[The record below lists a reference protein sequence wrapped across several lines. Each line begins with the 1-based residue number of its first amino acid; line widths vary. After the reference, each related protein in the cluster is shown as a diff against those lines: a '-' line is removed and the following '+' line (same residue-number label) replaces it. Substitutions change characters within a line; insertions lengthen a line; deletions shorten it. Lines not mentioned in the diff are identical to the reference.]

1 MRKLV
6 LDTNVLIAFLQNPE
20 NFAERFSGYDVI
32 LLPPVVLGEFRAGL
46 FDTKVGR
53 ENRKAIDAFLQNP
66 AVKACPMTDNTS
78 LCYAKVFQ
86 ALRKAGKPIPT
97 NVTSGSPPPRRRT
110 VPRLQRTTAISGR
123 FHFCRSFKPMDH
135 KGTCLIEF

>member
-6 LDTNVLIAFLQNPE
+6 LDTHVLIAFLQNPE
-20 NFAERFSGYDVI
+20 NFAERFSGYDVL

-97 NVTSGSPPPRRRT
+97 NDIWIAAATQENGAALATDDGHFRA
-110 VPRLQRTTAISGR
+110 VPLLQIV
-123 FHFCRSFKPMDH
+123 
-135 KGTCLIEF
+135 

>member
-20 NFAERFSGYDVI
+20 DFAERFSGYDVI

-97 NVTSGSPPPRRRT
+97 NDIWIAAATQENGAALATDDGHFRA
-110 VPRLQRTTAISGR
+110 VPLLQIV
-123 FHFCRSFKPMDH
+123 
-135 KGTCLIEF
+135 

>member
-20 NFAERFSGYDVI
+20 DFAERFSGYDMI

-97 NVTSGSPPPRRRT
+97 NDIWIAAATQENGAALAT
-110 VPRLQRTTAISGR
+110 DDGHFMAVPLLQIV
-123 FHFCRSFKPMDH
+123 
-135 KGTCLIEF
+135 

>member
-32 LLPPVVLGEFRAGL
+32 LLPPVVLGEVRAGL

-97 NVTSGSPPPRRRT
+97 NDIWIAAATQENGAALATDDGHFRA
-110 VPRLQRTTAISGR
+110 VPLLQIV
-123 FHFCRSFKPMDH
+123 
-135 KGTCLIEF
+135 

>member
-86 ALRKAGKPIPT
+86 ALRKARKPIPT
-97 NVTSGSPPPRRRT
+97 NDIWIAAATQENGAALATDDGHFRA
-110 VPRLQRTTAISGR
+110 VPLLQNV
-123 FHFCRSFKPMDH
+123 
-135 KGTCLIEF
+135 

>member
-97 NVTSGSPPPRRRT
+97 NDIWIAAATQENCAALATDDG
-110 VPRLQRTTAISGR
+110 
-123 FHFCRSFKPMDH
+123 HFCAVP
-135 KGTCLIEF
+135 LLQIV

>member
-53 ENRKAIDAFLQNP
+53 ENRKVIDAFLQNP

-97 NVTSGSPPPRRRT
+97 NDIWIAAATQENGAALATDDGHFRA
-110 VPRLQRTTAISGR
+110 VPLLQIV
-123 FHFCRSFKPMDH
+123 
-135 KGTCLIEF
+135 

>member
-6 LDTNVLIAFLQNPE
+6 LDTNVLIAFLQNPDD
-20 NFAERFSGYDVI
+20 FAERFSGYDVI
-32 LLPPVVLGEFRAGL
+32 LLTPVVLGEFRAGL
-46 FDTKVGR
+46 FDTKAGR

-66 AVKACPMTDNTS
+66 AVKVCPMTDNTS

-97 NVTSGSPPPRRRT
+97 NDIWIAAAAQENGAALATDDGHFKA
-110 VPRLQRTTAISGR
+110 VPLLQIV
-123 FHFCRSFKPMDH
+123 
-135 KGTCLIEF
+135 

>member
-20 NFAERFSGYDVI
+20 DFAERFSGYDMI
-32 LLPPVVLGEFRAGL
+32 LLTPVVLGEFRAGL

-66 AVKACPMTDNTS
+66 AVRVCPMTDNTS

-86 ALRKAGKPIPT
+86 AVRKVGKPIPT
-97 NVTSGSPPPRRRT
+97 NDIWIAAAAQENGAALATDDGHFKA
-110 VPRLQRTTAISGR
+110 VPLLQIA
-123 FHFCRSFKPMDH
+123 
-135 KGTCLIEF
+135 

>member
-86 ALRKAGKPIPT
+86 ALRKARKPIPT
-97 NVTSGSPPPRRRT
+97 NDIWIAAATQENGAALATDDGHFRA
-110 VPRLQRTTAISGR
+110 VPLLQIV
-123 FHFCRSFKPMDH
+123 
-135 KGTCLIEF
+135 

>member
-20 NFAERFSGYDVI
+20 DFAERFSGYDMI

-97 NVTSGSPPPRRRT
+97 NDIWIAAATQENGAALATDDGHFRA
-110 VPRLQRTTAISGR
+110 VPLLQIV
-123 FHFCRSFKPMDH
+123 
-135 KGTCLIEF
+135 

>member
-20 NFAERFSGYDVI
+20 DFAERFSGCDVI

-97 NVTSGSPPPRRRT
+97 NDIWIAAATQENGAALATDDGHFRA
-110 VPRLQRTTAISGR
+110 VPLLQIV
-123 FHFCRSFKPMDH
+123 
-135 KGTCLIEF
+135 

>member
-6 LDTNVLIAFLQNPE
+6 LDTHVLIAFLQNPE

-97 NVTSGSPPPRRRT
+97 NDIWIAAATQENGAALATDDGHFGS
-110 VPRLQRTTAISGR
+110 VPLLQIV
-123 FHFCRSFKPMDH
+123 
-135 KGTCLIEF
+135 

>member
-78 LCYAKVFQ
+78 ICYAKVFQ

-97 NVTSGSPPPRRRT
+97 NDIWIAAATQENGAALATDDGHFRA
-110 VPRLQRTTAISGR
+110 VPLLQIV
-123 FHFCRSFKPMDH
+123 
-135 KGTCLIEF
+135 

>member
-20 NFAERFSGYDVI
+20 DFAERFSGYDMI

-53 ENRKAIDAFLQNP
+53 ENRKAIDVFLQNP

-86 ALRKAGKPIPT
+86 ALRKARKPIPT
-97 NVTSGSPPPRRRT
+97 NDIWIAAATQENGAALATDDGHFRA
-110 VPRLQRTTAISGR
+110 VPLLQIV
-123 FHFCRSFKPMDH
+123 
-135 KGTCLIEF
+135 

>member
-20 NFAERFSGYDVI
+20 NFAERFSGYHVI

-97 NVTSGSPPPRRRT
+97 NDIWIAAATQENGAALATDDGHFRA
-110 VPRLQRTTAISGR
+110 VPLLQIV
-123 FHFCRSFKPMDH
+123 
-135 KGTCLIEF
+135 

>member
-20 NFAERFSGYDVI
+20 DFAERFSGYDVI

-97 NVTSGSPPPRRRT
+97 NDIWIAAATQENGAALATDDGHFRA
-110 VPRLQRTTAISGR
+110 VPRLQIV
-123 FHFCRSFKPMDH
+123 
-135 KGTCLIEF
+135 

>member
-6 LDTNVLIAFLQNPE
+6 LDTHVLIAFLQNPE
-20 NFAERFSGYDVI
+20 DFAERFSGYDVI

-97 NVTSGSPPPRRRT
+97 NDIWIAAATQENGAALATDDGHFRA
-110 VPRLQRTTAISGR
+110 VPLLQIV
-123 FHFCRSFKPMDH
+123 
-135 KGTCLIEF
+135 

>member
-97 NVTSGSPPPRRRT
+97 NDIWIAAATQENGAALATDDGHFRA
-110 VPRLQRTTAISGR
+110 VPLLQIA
-123 FHFCRSFKPMDH
+123 
-135 KGTCLIEF
+135 

>member
-20 NFAERFSGYDVI
+20 DFAERFSGYDVI
-32 LLPPVVLGEFRAGL
+32 LLTPVVLGEFRAGL

-53 ENRKAIDAFLQNP
+53 ENRKAIDAFLQNS
-66 AVKACPMTDNTS
+66 AVKVCPMTDNTS

-86 ALRKAGKPIPT
+86 ALRKVGKPIPT
-97 NVTSGSPPPRRRT
+97 NDIWIAAAAQENGAALATDDGHFQA
-110 VPRLQRTTAISGR
+110 VPLLQIA
-123 FHFCRSFKPMDH
+123 
-135 KGTCLIEF
+135 

>member
-20 NFAERFSGYDVI
+20 DFAERFSGYDVI
-32 LLPPVVLGEFRAGL
+32 ILPPVVLGEFRAGL

-66 AVKACPMTDNTS
+66 AVKACPMRDNTS

-97 NVTSGSPPPRRRT
+97 NDIWIAAATQENGAALATDDGHFRA
-110 VPRLQRTTAISGR
+110 VPLLQIV
-123 FHFCRSFKPMDH
+123 
-135 KGTCLIEF
+135 

>member
-32 LLPPVVLGEFRAGL
+32 LLPPVVLGEVRAGL

-97 NVTSGSPPPRRRT
+97 NDIWIAAATQENGAALAT
-110 VPRLQRTTAISGR
+110 DDGHFGAVPLLQIV
-123 FHFCRSFKPMDH
+123 
-135 KGTCLIEF
+135 

>member
-97 NVTSGSPPPRRRT
+97 NDIWIAAATQENGAALATDDGHFRA
-110 VPRLQRTTAISGR
+110 VPLLQIV
-123 FHFCRSFKPMDH
+123 
-135 KGTCLIEF
+135 

>member
-20 NFAERFSGYDVI
+20 DFSERFAGFDVI

-46 FDTKVGR
+46 FDTKAGR
-53 ENRKAIDAFLQNP
+53 ENGRAIDAFLHNP
-66 AVKACPMTDNTS
+66 AVKSCQMTDNTS
-78 LCYAKVFQ
+78 IFYAKVFQ

-97 NVTSGSPPPRRRT
+97 NDIWIAAAAQENGAALATDDGHFKAVSM
-110 VPRLQRTTAISGR
+110 LQ
-123 FHFCRSFKPMDH
+123 
-135 KGTCLIEF
+135 LV

>member
-66 AVKACPMTDNTS
+66 AVKACPMTDNAS

-97 NVTSGSPPPRRRT
+97 NDIWIAAATQENGAALATDDGHFRA
-110 VPRLQRTTAISGR
+110 VPLLQIV
-123 FHFCRSFKPMDH
+123 
-135 KGTCLIEF
+135 

>member
-1 MRKLV
+1 M
-6 LDTNVLIAFLQNPE
+6 
-20 NFAERFSGYDVI
+20 I

-53 ENRKAIDAFLQNP
+53 ENRKAIDAFLQSP

-97 NVTSGSPPPRRRT
+97 NDIWIAAATQENGAALATDDGHFRA
-110 VPRLQRTTAISGR
+110 VPLLQIV
-123 FHFCRSFKPMDH
+123 
-135 KGTCLIEF
+135 

>member
-97 NVTSGSPPPRRRT
+97 NDIWIAAATQENGAALATDDGHCRA
-110 VPRLQRTTAISGR
+110 VPLLQIV
-123 FHFCRSFKPMDH
+123 
-135 KGTCLIEF
+135 

>member
-97 NVTSGSPPPRRRT
+97 NDIWIAAATQENGAALAT
-110 VPRLQRTTAISGR
+110 DDGHFMAVPLLQIV
-123 FHFCRSFKPMDH
+123 
-135 KGTCLIEF
+135 